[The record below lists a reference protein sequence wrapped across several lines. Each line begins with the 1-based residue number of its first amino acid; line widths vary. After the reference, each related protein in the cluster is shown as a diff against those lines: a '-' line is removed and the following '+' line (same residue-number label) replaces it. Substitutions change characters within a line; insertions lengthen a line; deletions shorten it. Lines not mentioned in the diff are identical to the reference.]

1 MQAQKAV
8 GQDAAFE
15 ERVEPVLDELRQSGA
30 GCRLGLLEAG
40 GGALVSSKRCN
51 GWRRRWEAARG
62 QWRAGCSSRHRRRR
76 LGQHSA
82 RGQRQRAR
90 RAARARHGHQPP
102 GRLQHLK
109 HCPGLHARHCSAR
122 AAAPAAPAATAL
134 GDSGRRFVATGL
146 RRSAGFCR
154 LPPINSALKPAMHL
168 DPLPCRPHHP
178 ASRLPAPDAPASLR
192 GPLVVALLATLSAL
206 ALVLAP
212 GPASGGAALAQLPQ
226 QQVGGWRPSGL
237 LQTQQTPGHQR
248 PQCPA

>member
-1 MQAQKAV
+1 MRCAPHDGQNPRRLQLKATSLSCPQSPQCRRKEPWDKMPHSRNVSNPSLTNCGRQAL
-8 GQDAAFE
+8 AADS
-15 ERVEPVLDELRQSGA
+15 VCSKQVAA
-30 GCRLGLLEAG
+30 GCCTKRY
-40 GGALVSSKRCN
+40 SSKRCN
-51 GWRRRWEAARG
+51 GWRRR
-62 QWRAGCSSRHRRRR
+62 
-76 LGQHSA
+76 
-82 RGQRQRAR
+82 
-90 RAARARHGHQPP
+90 
-102 GRLQHLK
+102 RLQHLK

-146 RRSAGFCR
+146 RRSAGVCR
-154 LPPINSALKPAMHL
+154 LPPIDSALKPAMHL

-178 ASRLPAPDAPASLR
+178 ARRLPAPDAPASLR